1 MWYILQIHSLGKL
14 LFTSEGEAQEAAKN
28 DLIECFKFLEGEL
41 GDKPYFGGETFGFV
55 DVALISFHCFFY
67 TYEESGNFSMVTEC
81 PKLVAWAHRCMK
93 KESVLKT
100 HPEHKVYDF
109 LLKLKKKLEA
119 KMGSEVALLD
129 YWPSPFATR
138 VRIALAEK
146 GIDYDSKDEDMV
158 NKSPLLME
166 MNPIHQKVPVLIH
179 NGKPICES
187 DIIIQYIDDVWKDHQ
202 SPLFPSDPYLKAQAR
217 FWANFVDTKVYE
229 SSRKVWMGKG
239 EDQETGKEE
248 LIEWCKLL
256 EGELGDKSYFGVET
270 LGFADIALV
279 PFYNWFIFFK
289 TFADFSFEAE
299 CPKLV

>member
-1 MWYILQIHSLGKL
+1 
-14 LFTSEGEAQEAAKN
+14 
-28 DLIECFKFLEGEL
+28 
-41 GDKPYFGGETFGFV
+41 
-55 DVALISFHCFFY
+55 
-67 TYEESGNFSMVTEC
+67 
-81 PKLVAWAHRCMK
+81 
-93 KESVLKT
+93 
-100 HPEHKVYDF
+100 
-109 LLKLKKKLEA
+109 
-119 KMGSEVALLD
+119 MGSEVILLD

-202 SPLFPSDPYLKAQAR
+202 PPLFPSDPYLKAQAR
-217 FWANFVDTKVYE
+217 FWANFADTKVYE

-256 EGELGDKSYFGVET
+256 EGEIGDKSYFGVET
-270 LGFADIALV
+270 LGFVDIALV

-299 CPKLV
+299 CPKLVSWGKRCFKKESVSKSLPNPDQIYAAYLEFQKRL